1 MNIKK
6 VQLYHVRMPL
16 KHSVETSF
24 STIGDKDSI
33 IVEVQDDDGITGWG
47 EAPAFAVPWY
57 TEETIGTVWHMLED
71 FLIPLCFRRNW
82 AHPKIAATAF
92 SAIQRNNMAK
102 SGLESAL
109 WDLYAKREEK
119 SLAAV
124 LGGCNKMIEVGVVI
138 GLQAKVKD
146 VLDLLEQYLTQGY
159 KRIKL
164 KIKPGHDVEPISAM
178 RRQFPEV
185 SLSVDANGAYTLN
198 EKDMFQKMDWFGLSM
213 IEQPLAAGDLLE
225 HAKLQENLRTPLCLD
240 ESIAVAQDVQHAL
253 ELKSCRIIN
262 IKMSRVGGLT
272 SALALHD
279 YCQERRIPV
288 WCGGMFETGIGRAH
302 NIALSSLANFSLPGD
317 ISASSRYWETDI
329 IEPEV
334 TVQKGEIQVPEGWGI
349 GYAVNRRHL
358 EKVVVAKKTF
368 YKQG

>member
-1 MNIKK
+1 
-6 VQLYHVRMPL
+6 
-16 KHSVETSF
+16 
-24 STIGDKDSI
+24 
-33 IVEVQDDDGITGWG
+33 
-47 EAPAFAVPWY
+47 
-57 TEETIGTVWHMLED
+57 
-71 FLIPLCFRRNW
+71 
-82 AHPKIAATAF
+82 
-92 SAIQRNNMAK
+92 
-102 SGLESAL
+102 
-109 WDLYAKREEK
+109 
-119 SLAAV
+119 
-124 LGGCNKMIEVGVVI
+124 
-138 GLQAKVKD
+138 
-146 VLDLLEQYLTQGY
+146 
-159 KRIKL
+159 
-164 KIKPGHDVEPISAM
+164 
-178 RRQFPEV
+178 
-185 SLSVDANGAYTLN
+185 
-198 EKDMFQKMDWFGLSM
+198 
-213 IEQPLAAGDLLE
+213 
-225 HAKLQENLRTPLCLD
+225 
-240 ESIAVAQDVQHAL
+240 VAQDVQHAL